1 MRPEPAANGMESMNQ
16 PTAAPPPR
24 PTMDDV
30 ATRAGVSRSLVS
42 LVMRGATNVSELRR
56 SAVLRAAQELGYRPN
71 AMARNLAS
79 RHPDTIG
86 VMLSDLHNPYFAE
99 IAEIGRAS
107 CRERV

>member
-1 MRPEPAANGMESMNQ
+1 MSEPIG
-16 PTAAPPPR
+16 R
-24 PTMDDV
+24 PTMEDV

-56 SAVLRAAQELGYRPN
+56 AAVLQAAAELGYRPN

-99 IAEIGRAS
+99 IADSIETTARAS
-107 CRERV
+107 GHRPSPRRSKPNP